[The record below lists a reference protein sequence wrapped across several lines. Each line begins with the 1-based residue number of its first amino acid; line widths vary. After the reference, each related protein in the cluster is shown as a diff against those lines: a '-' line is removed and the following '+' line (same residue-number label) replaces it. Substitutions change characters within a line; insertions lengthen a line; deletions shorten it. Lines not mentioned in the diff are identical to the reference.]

1 MKSSLL
7 DGVLQNVKRVI
18 PRAVFDAFSPV
29 YHKVLAYSGALAYG
43 LPSRSI
49 RVIGIT
55 GTKGKSTTTLMLVRM
70 LEEAGHRV
78 AMVGSLGYQIGNQ
91 SWPNTLKMTMPGRWK
106 LQKFLR
112 QAVSAGC
119 QYVVME
125 VPSEGLA
132 QGRHLGVTFDTAVFL
147 NIHPEH
153 IESHGS
159 YEAYRDAKRLLF
171 QATQR
176 LHVINTDSPEGEHLA
191 HMPAQKVVTCGIDGG
206 LIRATHVSFG
216 AHDASFQVNA
226 IPMKLR
232 VGGRFNVANA
242 ITALAVAHE
251 HGVSLAQCAQALERL
266 DEVPG
271 RMQWIQTEPFG
282 VVVDYAHTPES
293 LEAVYQTLRPHALR
307 LIAVLGSAGGGRDRW
322 KRAKFG
328 SIASQLCDV
337 VILTNEDPFDENP
350 DAIVD
355 EIESGMSGPAR
366 RQRVMDRGEAIAR
379 ALTEAQN
386 NDIVVITGKGSET
399 SIAGPHGARMPWS
412 DAETARSFLQRR

>member
-1 MKSSLL
+1 MKSSFL

-18 PRAVFDAFSPV
+18 PRAVFDVCSPI
-29 YHKVLAYSGALAYG
+29 YHRMLAYSGAVAYG

-70 LEEAGHRV
+70 LEEAGHGV
-78 AMVGSLGYQIGNQ
+78 AMVGSLGYQIGNE

-106 LQKFLR
+106 LQNFLR

-119 QYVVME
+119 QYAVME

-132 QGRHLGVTFDTAVFL
+132 QGRHLGITFDTAVFL

-159 YEAYRDAKRLLF
+159 YEAYRQAKRLLF
-171 QATQR
+171 QSAHR

-216 AHDASFQVNA
+216 AHDASFQVNS

-251 HGVSLAQCAQALERL
+251 HGVSLQQCAQALDQL

-282 VVVDYAHTPES
+282 VVIDYAHTPES
-293 LEAVYQTLRPHALR
+293 LEAVYQTLRPHAQR

-328 SIASQLCDV
+328 ALASQLCDM
-337 VILTNEDPFDENP
+337 VILTNEDPFDEDP

-355 EIESGMSGPAR
+355 EIEAGMSGPAHH
-366 RQRVMDRGEAIAR
+366 QRVMDRKEAIAR

-386 NDIVVITGKGSET
+386 NDIIVITGKGSET
-399 SIAGPHGARMPWS
+399 SIAGPHGARTPWS
-412 DAETARSFLQRR
+412 DAEITRSLLQGR